1 MQTGSDFSG
10 QQIDNFE
17 LVKRIKR
24 GGMAVVYQAIQQPFG
39 RMVAL
44 KLLDFNADDEQREEF
59 MHRFRREAGI
69 ITRLEHLHIL
79 PIYGYGTLDDEYAYI
94 AMRLA
99 RGGSLSDQLTHARLP
114 VARAVEIFLHAASAL
129 GAAHRQGIIHRDIK
143 PGNVLLDEFGNAYL
157 TDFGLATFTD
167 FATRLT
173 LSNALIGTPA
183 YAAPELILN
192 QPASL
197 RSDIY
202 GMGALLHHMIA
213 GQPPFSLAHMTITE
227 VLKQQVHGVP
237 PPLRT
242 LIPEVPEALEAV
254 VLRALAKLPEARYDD
269 ADAMIAAVKQAVC
282 W

>member
-1 MQTGSDFSG
+1 MQTGSGFSG
-10 QQIDNFE
+10 RQIDDFE

-24 GGMAVVYQAIQQPFG
+24 GGMAVVYEAIQKPSG
-39 RMVAL
+39 RVVAL
-44 KLLDFNADDEQREEF
+44 KLLDFNSHDDQREEF
-59 MHRFRREAGI
+59 AHRFRREAGI

-79 PIYGYGTLDDEYAYI
+79 PIYGYGALDDEYAYI

-99 RGGSLSDQLTHARLP
+99 RGGSLSDYLTRAPLT
-114 VARAVEIFLHAASAL
+114 VERAVEIFLHAASAL

-143 PGNVLLDEFGNAYL
+143 PSNVLLDESGNAYL
-157 TDFGLATFTD
+157 TDFGLATFID

-192 QPASL
+192 QPSSL

-202 GMGALLHHMIA
+202 GLGTLLHHMIA
-213 GQPPFSLAHMTITE
+213 GQTPFSLAHMTITE
-227 VLKQQVHGVP
+227 MLKQQVHGVP

-242 LIPEVPEALEAV
+242 LIPGVPEALEAV
-254 VLRALAKLPEARYDD
+254 VLRALAKLPEERYGD
-269 ADAMIAAVKQAVC
+269 ADAMAAAVKQAIC